1 MKYIKQK
8 STGKIVYRDQPHS
21 EKSLDNAVLE
31 TGIAKSDLEIV
42 ESDWTE
48 DEWNNATKNQ
58 MPYDEKR
65 KREYDQLNQFE
76 LIGEDAIN
84 GTTNHVDA
92 IKAIKTKYP
101 KE

>member
-92 IKAIKTKYP
+92 IKAIKDKYP